1 MNRRALHRTKSIAPT
16 LILALLVVLLGAC
29 SSGGG
34 GGGSAEAPAGLSSV
48 SGTVVGYPLA
58 GTSTVQAFAPNDG
71 AQLVAGQV
79 YPAPNSRVSASLTPV
94 ANIPP
99 SSFVNPYFCN
109 NVTTSPPDAMTTG
122 VVVLGV
128 ADTGG
133 LFATLWRAT
142 IDPSGALTVG
152 TTFHYYFVASKPG
165 SIRGTC
171 VEEGIAYDYAI
182 DLNRGWNH
190 VMARV
195 DDIDSFG
202 NAVTFTYLDQ
212 APTGNSAWYYLALSA
227 LGSQAMDGDVAEAK
241 RLVEKG
247 LAGLGH

>member
-1 MNRRALHRTKSIAPT
+1 MHQCSTLRTKSFT
-16 LILALLVVLLGAC
+16 LTSTLALLTLLLGAC
-29 SSGGG
+29 STGGE
-34 GGGSAEAPAGLSSV
+34 GGSADAPAGLSSV
-48 SGTVVGYPLA
+48 SGSVVGYPFA
-58 GTSTVQAFAPNDG
+58 GTSTVQAFAPNNG

-79 YPAPNSRVSASLTPV
+79 YPAPNSRVAASLTPV

-109 NVTTSPPDAMTTG
+109 NVTTSPPDVMTTG

-142 IDPSGALTVG
+142 LDPSGALTVG
-152 TTFHYYFVASKPG
+152 TTFHYFFVASKAG

-171 VEEGIAYDYAI
+171 VDEGIAYDYAI

-190 VMARV
+190 VTARV
-195 DDIDSFG
+195 EAIDSFG
-202 NAVTFTYLDQ
+202 NAVTFSYLDQ
-212 APTGNSAWYYLALSA
+212 APTGSSAWYYLPLSA
-227 LGSQAMDGDVAEAK
+227 LGSQALERDVVAAK
-241 RLVEKG
+241 KLVERG
-247 LAGLGH
+247 LEGLGH